1 MCSWT
6 LSSRPAPQSPRPR
19 KGFAAPAGDAARENP
34 FVAARLEWRMRLVI
48 FVLVGAALG
57 FAWHRFVGCRTGTCP
72 ITANRYTS
80 MLYGAAM
87 GFLLGKG

>member
-1 MCSWT
+1 
-6 LSSRPAPQSPRPR
+6 
-19 KGFAAPAGDAARENP
+19 
-34 FVAARLEWRMRLVI
+34 MRLVI